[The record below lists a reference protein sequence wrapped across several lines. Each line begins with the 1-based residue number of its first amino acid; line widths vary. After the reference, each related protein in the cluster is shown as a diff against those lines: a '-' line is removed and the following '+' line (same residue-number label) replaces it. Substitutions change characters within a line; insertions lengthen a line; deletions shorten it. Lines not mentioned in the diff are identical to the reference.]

1 MNKREAQ
8 IFKDQVIQILIEE
21 RERQGLKRS
30 RMAVD
35 LGMSKSSVK
44 YIEEFSQNPSL
55 CIVGMIM
62 EYLGLTLEEVGRR
75 LKLKSSENKKLD
87 E

>member
-21 RERQGLKRS
+21 RERQGIKRS

-35 LGMSKSSVK
+35 LGMSKSSIK
-44 YIEEFSQNPSL
+44 YIEEFNQNPSL

-62 EYLGLTLEEVGRR
+62 DYLGLTLEEVGRR
-75 LKLKSSENKKLD
+75 LKLKIRENNSSHE
-87 E
+87 